1 VSNEHFLEKKA
12 GSLGKIEILSQLRD
26 MQGKAQKYRSE
37 EHFDDAIILS
47 DKIMRLAVKYELPSI
62 IKDQK
67 EFIKQIAKEVE
78 KDYFK
83 PKIKQFA
90 GWILNQY
97 DKLAQS
103 DGIYQAHNLVKS
115 LKESYG
121 DLAGFNSISEVKEII
136 EKDEKAWLK
145 FKIKRQTN

>member
-1 VSNEHFLEKKA
+1 MDS
-12 GSLGKIEILSQLRD
+12 
-26 MQGKAQKYRSE
+26 
-37 EHFDDAIILS
+37 
-47 DKIMRLAVKYELPSI
+47 
-62 IKDQK
+62 
-67 EFIKQIAKEVE
+67 
-78 KDYFK
+78 
-83 PKIKQFA
+83 
-90 GWILNQY
+90 NQY